1 MERIGFIGIGVM
13 GRPMSANLVRAG
25 HPVTVYDVAAG
36 ATAPLVELGARAA
49 GSIAELTE
57 ASDVVFTMVPN
68 SPDVEAVVLGPG
80 GIAENGRE
88 KIMVVDTSTIYPEV
102 TDRVATGLA
111 ERGMEFVDAGVGRQQ
126 AHAETGELM
135 FMVGATDEGMA
146 RVRPLLEIMGDTIVH
161 VGPPG
166 QGIRMKLI
174 NNLLAGFTNQASADV
189 VAFALKL
196 GLPFDKVMEVLTG
209 TAARTGHL
217 SITWPN
223 KILKGDDTPGFS
235 IALQDKD
242 MNLALQLAESIDAP
256 LDFGEAVRKSFASMI
271 ERGYGG
277 KDFSAAF
284 AAACEKAG
292 VPLPP
297 PGADMPAGR
306 KRPS

>member
-1 MERIGFIGIGVM
+1 MERIGFIGIGTM
-13 GRPMSANLVRAG
+13 GRPMSANLVKAG
-25 HPVTVYDVAAG
+25 YPMTVYDVVAD
-36 ATAPLVELGARAA
+36 ATRPVVELGARAA
-49 GSIAELTE
+49 GSIAALTE
-57 ASDVVFTMVPN
+57 ASDIIFTMVPN
-68 SPDVEAVVLGPG
+68 SPDVEAVVLGPD

-88 KIMVVDTSTIYPEV
+88 GVMVVDTSTIYPEV
-102 TDRVATGLA
+102 TDKVAAGLA
-111 ERGMEFVDAGVGRQQ
+111 DRGMAFVDAGVGRQQ
-126 AHAETGELM
+126 VHAEAGELM
-135 FMVGATDEGMA
+135 FMVGATDADMA

-161 VGPPG
+161 IGPPG

-174 NNLLAGFTNQASADV
+174 NNLLAGFTNQASADAI
-189 VAFALKL
+189 AFALKL

-223 KILKGDDTPGFS
+223 KIFKGDDTPGFS

-242 MNLALQLAESIDAP
+242 VNLALRLAESIGAP
-256 LDFGEAVRKSFASMI
+256 LDLGEATRKSFESMI

-297 PGADMPAGR
+297 PGAEKG
-306 KRPS
+306 

>member
-88 KIMVVDTSTIYPEV
+88 GVMVVDTSTIYPEV
-102 TDRVATGLA
+102 TDRVAAGLA
-111 ERGMEFVDAGVGRQQ
+111 DRGMEFVDAGVGRQQ

-196 GLPFDKVMEVLTG
+196 GLPFDRVMEVLTG

-297 PGADMPAGR
+297 PGADMPGR
-306 KRPS
+306 KQPS

>member
-1 MERIGFIGIGVM
+1 MERIGFIGIGTM
-13 GRPMSANLVRAG
+13 GRPMSANLVKADY
-25 HPVTVYDVAAG
+25 PMTVYDVVAD
-36 ATAPLVELGARAA
+36 ATRPVVELGARAA

-57 ASDVVFTMVPN
+57 ASDIIFTMVPN
-68 SPDVEAVVLGPG
+68 SPDVEAVVLGPD
-80 GIAENGRE
+80 GIVENGRE
-88 KIMVVDTSTIYPEV
+88 GVMVVDTSTIYPEV
-102 TDRVATGLA
+102 TDKVAAGLA
-111 ERGMEFVDAGVGRQQ
+111 DRGMAFVDAGVGRQQ
-126 AHAETGELM
+126 VHAEAGELM
-135 FMVGATDEGMA
+135 FMVGATDESMA

-161 VGPPG
+161 IGPPG

-174 NNLLAGFTNQASADV
+174 NNLLAGFTNQASADAI
-189 VAFALKL
+189 AFALKL

-223 KILKGDDTPGFS
+223 KIFKGDDTPGFS

-242 MNLALQLAESIDAP
+242 VNLALRLAESIGAP
-256 LDFGEAVRKSFASMI
+256 LDLGEATRKSFVSMI

-292 VPLPP
+292 VPLPL
-297 PGADMPAGR
+297 PGAEKG
-306 KRPS
+306 

>member
-1 MERIGFIGIGVM
+1 MERIGFIGIGTM
-13 GRPMSANLVRAG
+13 GRPMSANLVKADY
-25 HPVTVYDVAAG
+25 PMTVYDVVAD
-36 ATAPLVELGARAA
+36 ATRPVVELGARAA

-57 ASDVVFTMVPN
+57 ASDIIFTMVPN
-68 SPDVEAVVLGPG
+68 SPDVEAVVLGPD
-80 GIAENGRE
+80 GIVENGRE
-88 KIMVVDTSTIYPEV
+88 GVMVVDTSTIDPEV
-102 TDRVATGLA
+102 TDKVAAGLA
-111 ERGMEFVDAGVGRQQ
+111 DRGMAFVDAGVGRQQ
-126 AHAETGELM
+126 VHAEAGELM
-135 FMVGATDEGMA
+135 FMVGATDESMA

-161 VGPPG
+161 IGPPG

-174 NNLLAGFTNQASADV
+174 NNLLAAFTNQASADAI
-189 VAFALKL
+189 AFALKL

-223 KILKGDDTPGFS
+223 KIFKGDDTPGFS
-235 IALQDKD
+235 IVLQDKD
-242 MNLALQLAESIDAP
+242 VNLALRLAESIGAP
-256 LDFGEAVRKSFASMI
+256 LDLGEATRKSFVSMI

-297 PGADMPAGR
+297 PGAEKG
-306 KRPS
+306 

>member
-1 MERIGFIGIGVM
+1 MERIGFIGIGTM
-13 GRPMSANLVRAG
+13 GRPMSANLVKAG
-25 HPVTVYDVAAG
+25 YPMTVYDVVAD
-36 ATAPLVELGARAA
+36 ATRPVVELGARAA
-49 GSIAELTE
+49 GSIAALTE
-57 ASDVVFTMVPN
+57 ANDIIFTMVPN
-68 SPDVEAVVLGPG
+68 SPDVEAVVLGPD

-88 KIMVVDTSTIYPEV
+88 GVMVVDTSTIYPEV
-102 TDRVATGLA
+102 TDKVAAGLA
-111 ERGMEFVDAGVGRQQ
+111 DRGMEFVDAGVGRQQ
-126 AHAETGELM
+126 VHAEAGELM
-135 FMVGATDEGMA
+135 FMVGATDESMA

-174 NNLLAGFTNQASADV
+174 NNLLAGFTNQASADAI
-189 VAFALKL
+189 AFALKL

-223 KILKGDDTPGFS
+223 KIFKGDDTPGFS

-242 MNLALQLAESIDAP
+242 VNLALRLAESIGAP
-256 LDFGEAVRKSFASMI
+256 LDLGEATRKSFESMI

-297 PGADMPAGR
+297 PGAEKG
-306 KRPS
+306 

>member
-1 MERIGFIGIGVM
+1 MERIGFIGIGTM
-13 GRPMSANLVRAG
+13 GRPMSANLVKADY
-25 HPVTVYDVAAG
+25 PMTVYDVVAD
-36 ATAPLVELGARAA
+36 ATRPVVELGARAA

-57 ASDVVFTMVPN
+57 ASDIIFTMVPN
-68 SPDVEAVVLGPG
+68 SPDVEAVVLGPD
-80 GIAENGRE
+80 GIVENGRE
-88 KIMVVDTSTIYPEV
+88 GVMVVDTSTIYPEV
-102 TDRVATGLA
+102 TDKVAAGLA
-111 ERGMEFVDAGVGRQQ
+111 DRGMVFVDAGVGRQQ
-126 AHAETGELM
+126 VHAEAGELM
-135 FMVGATDEGMA
+135 FMVGATDESMA
-146 RVRPLLEIMGDTIVH
+146 RVRPLLEVMGDTIVH
-161 VGPPG
+161 IGPPG

-174 NNLLAGFTNQASADV
+174 NNLLAGFTNQASADAI
-189 VAFALKL
+189 AFALKL

-223 KILKGDDTPGFS
+223 KIFKGDDTPGFS

-242 MNLALQLAESIDAP
+242 VNLALRLAESIGAP
-256 LDFGEAVRKSFASMI
+256 LDLGEATRKSFMSMI

-297 PGADMPAGR
+297 PGAEKG
-306 KRPS
+306 

>member
-1 MERIGFIGIGVM
+1 MERIGFIGIGTM
-13 GRPMSANLVRAG
+13 GRPMSANLVKADY
-25 HPVTVYDVAAG
+25 PMTVYDVAAD
-36 ATAPLVELGARAA
+36 ATRPVVELGARAA

-57 ASDVVFTMVPN
+57 ASDIIFTMVPN

-88 KIMVVDTSTIYPEV
+88 GVMVVDTSTIYPEV
-102 TDRVATGLA
+102 TDKVAAGLA
-111 ERGMEFVDAGVGRQQ
+111 DRGMAFVDAGVGRQQ
-126 AHAETGELM
+126 VHAEAGELM
-135 FMVGATDEGMA
+135 FMVGATDESMA
-146 RVRPLLEIMGDTIVH
+146 RVRPLLEVMGDTIVH

-174 NNLLAGFTNQASADV
+174 NNLLAAFTNQASADAI
-189 VAFALKL
+189 AFALKL

-223 KILKGDDTPGFS
+223 KIFKGDDTPGFS

-242 MNLALQLAESIDAP
+242 VNLALRLAESIGAP
-256 LDFGEAVRKSFASMI
+256 LDLGEAARKSFMSMI

-292 VPLPP
+292 VPLPS
-297 PGADMPAGR
+297 PGAEKG
-306 KRPS
+306 